1 MYILDT
7 NVISAVRRPDRA
19 PQVAAW
25 LRGKA
30 EQDLFL
36 SVITLGEVERGI
48 RQQEI
53 RDPAFAK
60 DLRNWLDKTVL
71 LFSDRLLAF
80 EAEDA
85 RIWGRL
91 SAEIGHDGADL
102 MIAAS
107 ALRHG
112 AVVVT
117 GNVSDFAPTGA
128 AIENPF

>member
-36 SVITLGEVERGI
+36 SVITLGEIERDI
-48 RQQEI
+48 RQQA
-53 RDPAFAK
+53 RDPILAG
-60 DLRNWLDKTVL
+60 DLRTWLDRTVL
-71 LFSDRLLAF
+71 IFSDRLLAF

-91 SAEIGHDGADL
+91 SAEIGHNGADL

-117 GNVSDFAPTGA
+117 GNISDFAPTGA
-128 AIENPF
+128 ALENPF